1 MNRYLLDVNAFLAL
15 LDPMH
20 VHHAAIHAWY
30 GGLDTPVILVCS
42 HVVNGVLRIASQPKY
57 PNSLGTTSKVREV
70 LQQFIS
76 RVPHEFCTKEANL
89 LDDAVLV
96 QKGLLTPG
104 RVSDLY
110 LLALAI
116 AHGAK
121 FATLDHKIPGPAV
134 AGGAAGMELIPLGP

>member
-1 MNRYLLDVNAFLAL
+1 MSLYLLDVNAFLAL

-30 GGLDTPVILVCS
+30 GKLDAPVILVCS

-57 PNSLGTTSKVREV
+57 PNSLGTTSKVRGA
-70 LQQFIS
+70 LQQFVS
-76 RVPHEFCTKEANL
+76 RVPHEFCAKDASL

-96 QKGLLTPG
+96 QAGMLTPN

-110 LLALAI
+110 LLALAVV
-116 AHGAK
+116 HGAK
-121 FATLDHKIPGPAV
+121 FATLDHKIPATAV
-134 AGGAAGMELIPLGP
+134 AGGPAGMELIPLGT